1 MVIHRDQKVAL
12 ATEIVVTRAPGRHF
26 TWAFAS
32 EKLKWQTWG
41 KRLERKR
48 RNEASS
54 VWRVTVVSKLYE
66 SQPHVTTMGGVQTL
80 GSMITPYRTKL
91 TARFRIAHTEE
102 AHFTPPV
109 KRIEGEKNHT
119 LCTYF
124 SVPPLDQFYPV
135 FRSQ

>member
-54 VWRVTVVSKLYE
+54 VWRVTVV
-66 SQPHVTTMGGVQTL
+66 QTL

-91 TARFRIAHTEE
+91 TARFRDCTHRGGCINPLYTTCE
-102 AHFTPPV
+102 A
-109 KRIEGEKNHT
+109 N
-119 LCTYF
+119 
-124 SVPPLDQFYPV
+124 
-135 FRSQ
+135 